1 MLSNNDWQHKHDQF
15 LSTSQALLYTSEEC
29 LSHLEL
35 IPNDE
40 DATGCL
46 LTTLRK
52 LGQEAEAASVP
63 CIADFS
69 RQLCVLLKT
78 GHQAHK
84 LSQETLLT
92 VKNCL
97 MLISWQV
104 ELLDPQT
111 GELPMDNN
119 EQLELLEKLASGST
133 ASSSAKDAARQ

>member
-15 LSTSQALLYTSEEC
+15 LSTSQALLYKSEEC

-46 LTTLRK
+46 LTTLRT
-52 LGQEAEAASVP
+52 LAQEAEAARVP
-63 CIADFS
+63 CIAEFS
-69 RQLCVLLKT
+69 RQLCQLLKS
-78 GHQAHK
+78 GDQANE

-97 MLISWQV
+97 MLMSWQV

-111 GELPMDNN
+111 GELTMDNN
-119 EQLELLEKLASGST
+119 EQLELLEKLAS
-133 ASSSAKDAARQ
+133 ASSQSAAVKDATQR